1 MYGGAPLVVICP
13 WSVLSARLF
22 IVRANFWAELF
33 SLTCSLKN
41 WCDFLLLVKFK
52 DSTCCVSRIKSYRFS
67 SLKGVVEKYELCE
80 GFTGELTLAFLV
92 DSRARLTEYL
102 RDFPTGQRVT

>member
-33 SLTCSLKN
+33 SLTCSLNN

-52 DSTCCVSRIKSYRFS
+52 DSTCSVSRIKSYKFS
-67 SLKGVVEKYELCE
+67 SLKGIVEKY
-80 GFTGELTLAFLV
+80 
-92 DSRARLTEYL
+92 
-102 RDFPTGQRVT
+102 